1 MTTDAGR
8 WLRMLEPALRPA
20 GATAPESAL
29 RPPASE
35 GVDPVTGQTFADLL
49 DQVRETTGLIPG
61 ADTGDPELGIE
72 NPGEP
77 VAKTGASMPGSGPL
91 SPLAQFS
98 QIQNES
104 IRQLHPQWQAPA
116 AP

>member
-29 RPPASE
+29 RPPGSE
-35 GVDPVTGQTFADLL
+35 AVDPATGQTFADLL
-49 DQVRETTGLIPG
+49 DQVREVTDLIPG
-61 ADTGDPELGIE
+61 ADVGDPALGVE
-72 NPGEP
+72 NPADP
-77 VAKTGASMPGSGPL
+77 AARPGASMPGSGPL

-98 QIQNES
+98 EIQNES
-104 IRQLHPQWQAPA
+104 LRQLHPQWQAPPA
-116 AP
+116 S